1 MKVSIVVNTSTYLF
15 CHIEKFLL
23 KLNVNYMYLYKY
35 KEGGTMHGHRKKV
48 NFKSKFRMQD

>member
-1 MKVSIVVNTSTYLF
+1 MKVSIVVNTSIYLF

-35 KEGGTMHGHRKKV
+35 KEGGTMHGHRKNSEKH
-48 NFKSKFRMQD
+48 